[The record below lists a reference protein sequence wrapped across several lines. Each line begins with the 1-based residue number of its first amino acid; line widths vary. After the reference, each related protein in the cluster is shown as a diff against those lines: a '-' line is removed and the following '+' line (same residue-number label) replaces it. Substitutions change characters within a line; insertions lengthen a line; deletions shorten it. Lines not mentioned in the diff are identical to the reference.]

1 MATEKIF
8 NTRILNKIDTL
19 EQWNKSTL
27 PLKKGEI
34 ALATVAASAG
44 AGLTE
49 PVIMIKIGEDG
60 VKTFKDLPWNFY
72 AKASDVIAA
81 AKSESAL
88 TAFVNNIIASAGI
101 ATDEAITALSERVST
116 VESGVSNLNTLV
128 GDTAVATQIQNAI
141 AALKLDETYD
151 AKGSAAAVQ
160 SNLNAYKSS
169 NDIAVA
175 AAKKAGD
182 DAQADVDA
190 LKDKVGTVPDGKTVT
205 QMISEATYD
214 DTALKG
220 RVSTVEGKVTTLV
233 GSDADKSARS
243 IAAEEVAKI
252 VAGADTAFDTLKE
265 IADWISSHKTDA
277 AAMNSAISALE
288 GLVGET
294 SVDSQIKEAIEALK
308 IGDYAKAADLTAA
321 IARISALEGKA
332 HTHSNKALLDTYTQ
346 TEANLADAV
355 SKKHNHSNKDVL
367 DGITSTKVSAWD
379 KVNEKANDADLAAIA
394 KTGNVNDLIQTSG
407 DIIIFDCGTSSTVI

>member
-44 AGLTE
+44 TGLTE

-101 ATDEAITALSERVST
+101 ATDEAITALSERVSA

-128 GDTAVATQIQNAI
+128 GDVAVATQIQNAI

-160 SNLNAYKSS
+160 SDLNAYKSS
-169 NDIAVA
+169 NDTAVA
-175 AAKKAGD
+175 AAKRAGD

-205 QMISEATYD
+205 QMISEAAYD
-214 DTALKG
+214 DAALKG

-252 VAGADTAFDTLKE
+252 VAGADIAFDTLKE

-294 SVDSQIKEAIEALK
+294 SVDSQIKAAIEALK

-321 IARISALEGKA
+321 IARIATLEGKA
-332 HTHSNKALLDTYTQ
+332 HTHSNKTLLDTYTQ

>member
-1 MATEKIF
+1 MATEKVF

-34 ALATVAASAG
+34 ALATIAASAG
-44 AGLTE
+44 TGLTE

-60 VKTFKDLPWNFY
+60 IKTFKELPWNFY

-88 TAFVNNIIASAGI
+88 TEFVNNIIANAGI
-101 ATDEAITALSERVST
+101 ATDEAITALSGRVSA
-116 VESGVSNLNTLV
+116 VESGVSNLNALV
-128 GDTAVATQIQNAI
+128 GDAAVATQIQNAI
-141 AALKLDETYD
+141 AELRLDETYD
-151 AKGSAAAVQ
+151 SKGSASAVQ
-160 SNLNAYKSS
+160 SDLNSYKSS
-169 NDIAVA
+169 NDTAVA

-182 DAQADVDA
+182 DAQSDVNT
-190 LKDKVGTVPDGKTVT
+190 LKEKVGTVPDDKTVT

-252 VAGADTAFDTLKE
+252 IAGADTAYDTLKE
-265 IADWISSHKTDA
+265 ISDWISSHKTDA
-277 AAMNSAISALE
+277 AAMNSAITKLE

-294 SVDSQIKEAIEALK
+294 SVDSQIKAAIEALK

-321 IARISALEGKA
+321 IARIATLEGKA
-332 HTHSNKALLDTYTQ
+332 HTHSNKTLLDTYTQ

-379 KVNEKANDADLAAIA
+379 KVSEKVNDSDLAAIA
-394 KTGNVNDLIQTSG
+394 KTGNINDLIQTSG
-407 DIIIFDCGTSSTVI
+407 DVIIFDCGTSSTVI

>member
-1 MATEKIF
+1 MATEKVF

-44 AGLTE
+44 TGLTE

-60 VKTFKDLPWNFY
+60 AKTFKDLPWNFY

-88 TAFVNNIIASAGI
+88 TNFVNNIIASAGI
-101 ATDEAITALSERVST
+101 ATDEAITALSGRVST
-116 VESGVSNLNTLV
+116 IESGVSNLNTLV

-141 AALKLDETYD
+141 SALKLNETYD
-151 AKGSAAAVQ
+151 SKGSAAAVQ
-160 SNLNAYKSS
+160 NDLNSYKSS
-169 NDIAVA
+169 NDTAVA

-182 DAQADVDA
+182 DAQSDVNT
-190 LKDKVGTVPDGKTVT
+190 LKEKVGTVPDGKTVT

-220 RVSTVEGKVTTLV
+220 RVSTVEGKVATLV

-252 VAGADTAFDTLKE
+252 VAGADTAYDTLKE
-265 IADWISSHKTDA
+265 ISDWISSHKTDA
-277 AAMNSAISALE
+277 AAMNSAITKLE

-294 SVDSQIKEAIEALK
+294 SVDSQIKAAIEALK

-321 IARISALEGKA
+321 IARIATLEGKA
-332 HTHSNKALLDTYTQ
+332 HTHSNKTLLDTYTQ